1 MSRWMGPHE
10 KRELVRTK
18 VARKT
23 LIALSQIAG
32 FCELDC
38 KVSVADFTEMGFT
51 ESGFTETEFMVSV

>member
-1 MSRWMGPHE
+1 MTTPGGSNDGSWRFF
-10 KRELVRTK
+10 
-18 VARKT
+18 

-51 ESGFTETEFMVSV
+51 ESGFTETELMVSVWTR